1 MNTQEM
7 IYKLIEYFFSDLFH
21 FILLI
26 MFILIIK
33 SDTAKVINNLKG
45 FIKKIIVRYRTKNK
59 IEYIKNNI
67 PKDIKKIIRE

>member
-67 PKDIKKIIRE
+67 PKDLKKIISE